1 MKKLLLLSI
10 SILLTLSL
18 YSQKNSSAVVMY
30 FKADLACCPARA
42 CASLEKDVQS
52 VIESNFKN
60 SQVVFKAV
68 KLSDAENAEIVK
80 KFNAKSQSV
89 VIVIKNKKKMT
100 NVDATSIVAE
110 YSRNRNKETLEK
122 ELVKLINDNLK

>member
-10 SILLTLSL
+10 SILLTISL

-52 VIESNFKN
+52 VIESNFTNK
-60 SQVVFKAV
+60 QVVFKAV
-68 KLSDAENAEIVK
+68 KISDPENAELVK
-80 KFNAKSQSV
+80 QLNAKSQSV
-89 VIVIKNKKKMT
+89 VVVFKNKKKIT
-100 NVDATSIVAE
+100 NVDASKIVAD
-110 YSRNRNKETLEK
+110 YSRNRNKETLEN
-122 ELVKLINDNLK
+122 ELVKLIKDNLK